1 MVGLSQIA
9 APNSLIAANWAPYWH
24 FSGVMHP
31 AVSHFPIALL
41 MVAALVESWSVIR
54 RQRRPLTTTLVC
66 LYIGAAAAVLA
77 SVLGWANADA
87 SGEKGQTFNLHKW
100 LGIAVAVVALST
112 VVMSLLVR
120 RERGGKTVVWGYRG
134 GVFVA
139 AGLVGLVGSLGGK
152 LVHGETYY
160 QDALAALQ
168 QELSE
173 AAPNAPAT
181 AVAEA
186 AVVAESAVASAA
198 ETIGNIPADTVA
210 PAATAPVEP
219 TQTIA
224 AAQPT
229 AVDVAAPSVVSA
241 TGFGGGQIDY
251 ARDIE
256 PILQAN
262 CVKCHN
268 ETKKKGG
275 YRLDAFERVFAAG
288 QSGTAP
294 VMPGKSDESLLVK
307 VIEGRG
313 DFADSIMPPKGNPL
327 SFQQIALIRRWIDEG
342 AQSSSP

>member
-1 MVGLSQIA
+1 MGLSNM
-9 APNSLIAANWAPYWH
+9 PGLDGLLAANWLPYWH

-41 MVAALVESWSVIR
+41 MVAALVESWSIIR
-54 RQRRPLTTTLVC
+54 RQRKPLPTTLVC
-66 LYIGAAAAVLA
+66 LYIGAAAAVVA

-100 LGIAVAVVALST
+100 LGIAVAVVAVAS

-120 RERGGKTVVWGYRG
+120 RENAGWRLVWGYRG
-134 GVFVA
+134 GLFVA

-160 QDALAALQ
+160 EDAIASLKL
-168 QELSE
+168 ELSQG
-173 AAPNAPAT
+173 AADVAET

-186 AVVAESAVASAA
+186 KTVTEPAEKVIENVASPVAVAVVTPEPVA
-198 ETIGNIPADTVA
+198 TVA
-210 PAATAPVEP
+210 HTTAPDIRP
-219 TQTIA
+219 
-224 AAQPT
+224 
-229 AVDVAAPSVVSA
+229 PSPASSS
-241 TGFGGGQIDY
+241 GFGGGQIDY

-256 PILQAN
+256 PIFAAN

-288 QSGTAP
+288 QSGTVP
-294 VMPGKSDESLLVK
+294 VLPGKSDESLLVK

-313 DFADSIMPPKGNPL
+313 DFADSVMPPKGNPL